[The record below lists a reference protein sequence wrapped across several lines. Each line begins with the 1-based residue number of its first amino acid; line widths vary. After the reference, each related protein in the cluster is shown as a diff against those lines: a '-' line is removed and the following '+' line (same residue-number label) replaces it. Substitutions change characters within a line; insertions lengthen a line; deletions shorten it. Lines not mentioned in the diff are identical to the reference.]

1 MNEAQGV
8 NAEKRNNG
16 GGEDVSRVGSGH
28 TISDGVEGGGAFLVE
43 ANLVLDVLDHRLEPN
58 F

>member
-1 MNEAQGV
+1 MPK
-8 NAEKRNNG
+8 KRNNG

-28 TISDGVEGGGAFLVE
+28 TITDGVGGGGAFLVE
-43 ANLVLDVLDHRLEPN
+43 ANLVLDGLDHRLEPN